1 MSSVWIFLHSSSLLY
16 NILTEDKKHKYTHT
30 LLPNL
35 IDILPCETCKTNYNE
50 ILTFL
55 LNEHSSIKNAYEMF
69 DFTVKIHNK
78 INEKLNTP
86 SFSTNVAIGIYTKP
100 ITDGKYDLI
109 YPIEDCIWECF
120 IYSSKFYKN
129 KEDNV
134 YPRII
139 ELFRL
144 IIELFYLPSMDGY
157 FIFSTLKASIVTDTV
172 DFCNNVRSIFYMHP
186 YARITL
192 NYHNTDLFT
201 ERIND
206 TMNELLDIDFVNVT
220 INDTSYRF
228 INNNLEENTTQQ
240 LSNNNLL
247 PNKNTEE
254 IITEQAVLI
263 SKTMYVTNIDGLLW
277 NSSLIYQE
285 EPWNIKIK
293 PFQRY
298 IIYNDVDELNDYS
311 FDIIDYIAKC
321 GYHTNFH
328 IYCYTIIPFE
338 TINNEINDKDYNK
351 ISNHIYLNRKS
362 EFYQL
367 KNNSLE
373 IFNFESDYK
382 YDIVLEF
389 IVSCSFYSSL
399 IDYITLTYSQLNC
412 ICFVKYTKGIISDL
426 IPNSDLQKMLTM
438 TL

>member
-277 NSSLIYQE
+277 NSSLI
-285 EPWNIKIK
+285 
-293 PFQRY
+293 FQ
-298 IIYNDVDELNDYS
+298 
-311 FDIIDYIAKC
+311 
-321 GYHTNFH
+321 G
-328 IYCYTIIPFE
+328 
-338 TINNEINDKDYNK
+338 
-351 ISNHIYLNRKS
+351 
-362 EFYQL
+362 
-367 KNNSLE
+367 
-373 IFNFESDYK
+373 
-382 YDIVLEF
+382 
-389 IVSCSFYSSL
+389 SS
-399 IDYITLTYSQLNC
+399 
-412 ICFVKYTKGIISDL
+412 
-426 IPNSDLQKMLTM
+426 
-438 TL
+438 